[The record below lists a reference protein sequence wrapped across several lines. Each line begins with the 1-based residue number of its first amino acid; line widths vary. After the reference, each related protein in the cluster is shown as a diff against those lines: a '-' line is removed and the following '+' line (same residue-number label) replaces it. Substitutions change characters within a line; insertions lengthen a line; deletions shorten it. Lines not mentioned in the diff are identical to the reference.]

1 MRSIHIHIE
10 TTESGRKKYAV
21 REGDKYHDEL
31 TWDEM
36 LGQVVHLSHPSI
48 GEPRYD
54 MLTAEQWKSRDR
66 LRAARLEMTR
76 AQDEAQALFHK
87 EVPF

>member
-10 TTESGRKKYAV
+10 TTEFGSKKYTV
-21 REGDKYHDEL
+21 RAGDKYHDEL

-48 GEPRYD
+48 AEPRYD
-54 MLTAEQWKSRDR
+54 MLTAEQWAARDR
-66 LRAARLEMTR
+66 LRDAENELRR
-76 AQDEAQALFHK
+76 AKDEHCTAF
-87 EVPF
+87 ETSR